1 VDTSSYGAR
10 AVDAMVRE
18 LGVDALVHGSDLPV
32 IDGAEPALGEAVRVA
47 LRERNPAR
55 LLLPVTQEALA

>member
-1 VDTSSYGAR
+1 
-10 AVDAMVRE
+10 VDAVIRE

-32 IDGAEPALGEAVRVA
+32 AAGADPSLGDAVRVA

-55 LLLPVTQEALA
+55 LLSITTPEEPA